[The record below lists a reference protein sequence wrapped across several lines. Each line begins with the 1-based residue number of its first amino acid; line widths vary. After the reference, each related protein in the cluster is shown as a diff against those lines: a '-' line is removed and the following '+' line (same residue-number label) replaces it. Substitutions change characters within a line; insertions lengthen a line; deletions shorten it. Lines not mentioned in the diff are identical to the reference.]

1 MEYILTLL
9 EGIASFISPCM
20 LPMLPIYIAY
30 FAGGKGKKRTF
41 INSLAFVIGF
51 TIVFVL
57 LGIFA
62 GTFGMFIQKHINIIN
77 VIMGIIV
84 IIFGL
89 NYIGV
94 FKIKFLNK
102 SKSIDIDKNN
112 LKFFSSI
119 LFGIIFAI
127 CWTPCVGVYLSSALM
142 FSAIYGN
149 IVKSALMLFI
159 FSLGIG
165 IPLVISA
172 VLIDR
177 LENTFNFIKKHY
189 KIINIISGVF
199 LIIVGILIMFG
210 INDILV

>member
-1 MEYILTLL
+1 MEYILILL

-30 FAGGKGKKRTF
+30 FTGGKNKKRAF

-51 TIVFVL
+51 TIIFVL
-57 LGIFA
+57 LGVFA
-62 GTFGMFIQKHINIIN
+62 GTFGMLIRKYIKLIN
-77 VIMGIIV
+77 VIMGLIIV
-84 IIFGL
+84 IFGL
-89 NYIGV
+89 NYIGL

-102 SKSIDIDKNN
+102 SNSIDIDKNN
-112 LKFFSSI
+112 LNFISSM
-119 LFGIIFAI
+119 LFGMIFAI

-142 FSAIYGN
+142 LSATYGN
-149 IVKSALMLFI
+149 IVKSALMLLI

-172 VLIDR
+172 VLIDK
-177 LENTFNFIKKHY
+177 LKSTFDFIKKQY

-210 INDILV
+210 INNILL

>member
-30 FAGGKGKKRTF
+30 FTGGKSKKRAF

-51 TIVFVL
+51 TIIFVL
-57 LGIFA
+57 LGVFA
-62 GTFGMFIQKHINIIN
+62 GTFGMFIRKYIKLIN
-77 VIMGIIV
+77 VIMGIIIV
-84 IIFGL
+84 IFGF
-89 NYIGV
+89 NYIGI

-102 SKSIDIDKNN
+102 SKSIDINKNN
-112 LKFFSSI
+112 LKFLSSI
-119 LFGIIFAI
+119 LFGMIFAI

-142 FSAIYGN
+142 FSATYGN

-172 VLIDR
+172 VLIDK
-177 LENTFNFIKKHY
+177 LESTFDFIKKHY
-189 KIINIISGVF
+189 KIINIISGIF

-210 INDILV
+210 INNILV